1 MIQDIAPHVLF
12 NQYDTEA
19 KPCAS
24 DFVIHTLGNDVLLK
38 GPVDGSGTP
47 ELPVVGDYADD
58 AKFIYLFKVDEQAF
72 FMPDAARFGKKRADE
87 IPEGCSWVGLRTLKG
102 IGFGPKEFN
111 YAVLTGKHLTD
122 WYRDAKYCGRCGA
135 KMEFSGTER
144 AMVCPHCGYAH
155 YPRIMPAVIVACI
168 KGDKI
173 LATRYSKGYKHYA
186 LIAGFTEIG
195 ETLEETVARE
205 VMEETGIK
213 VKNIRYYKSQP
224 WGIAND
230 ILVGF
235 ICEADGDDE
244 IVIDE
249 NELSEAL
256 WMSPDDL
263 EIGYDDYS
271 LTNELLWKFKN
282 GEI

>member
-1 MIQDIAPHVLF
+1 MIQDIAPHVLYNQF
-12 NQYDTEA
+12 NTEA
-19 KPCAS
+19 KAS
-24 DFVIHTLGNDVLLK
+24 PEDYVVHTLGHEVLLK
-38 GPVDGSGTP
+38 TGTM
-47 ELPVVGDYADD
+47 ELPRVKDYDNME
-58 AKFIYLFKVDEQAF
+58 FIHLFSVDEQKF
-72 FMPDAARFGKKRADE
+72 FMPDAARYGKKRIDE
-87 IPEGCSWVGLRTLKG
+87 IPSGFEWVGVRALRGTSL
-102 IGFGPKEFN
+102 PKEYN
-111 YAVLTGKHLTD
+111 YAILTGKHLTD
-122 WYRDAKYCGRCGA
+122 WYRDNKYCGRCGD
-135 KMEFSGTER
+135 KMVHSEIER
-144 AMVCPHCGYAH
+144 AMTCPHCGYTC

-168 KGDKI
+168 KDGKI
-173 LATRYSKGYKHYA
+173 LATRYSKGYRHYA

-205 VMEETGIK
+205 VLEETGIR
-213 VKNIRYYKSQP
+213 VKNIRYYKTQP

-256 WMSPDDL
+256 WMTPDDL

>member
-1 MIQDIAPHVLF
+1 MIHDIAPHVLYNQF
-12 NQYDTEA
+12 NTEA
-19 KPCAS
+19 KATPY
-24 DFVIHTLGNDVLLK
+24 DYVIHTLGPDVLLNA
-38 GPVDGSGTP
+38 DGSA
-47 ELPVVGDYADD
+47 LPRVKDYAEDME
-58 AKFIYLFKVDEQAF
+58 FIYLFSVDEERF
-72 FMPDAARFGKKRADE
+72 FMPDAARFGKKRISE
-87 IPEGCSWVGLRTLKG
+87 VPEGFEFFGIRALRESALS
-102 IGFGPKEFN
+102 KEHN
-111 YAVLTGKHLTD
+111 YAILTGKHLTD

-135 KMEFSGTER
+135 KMEFSETER
-144 AMVCPHCGYAH
+144 AMTCPHCGYTQ

-168 KGDKI
+168 KDGKI

-235 ICEADGDDE
+235 ICEADGDNK

-256 WMSPDDL
+256 WMTPDDL